1 MIKKIVGTVAFGLS
15 MAVLASSAQAYKIN
29 VSGWKGGSYNSK
41 STGRF
46 SHCVVSAKYK
56 RGDRLLMSINRK
68 YVFSL
73 GVADNRWDLRKG
85 AKYSVT
91 LRVDRRR
98 RFVRTAIAVSSR
110 QLVVRI
116 NDRAT
121 FFKMV
126 KSGRTLWI
134 DANGLN
140 RGYSLRGTSRALN
153 ATLRCVKRKL
163 RYASD
168 DGYDQPR
175 AIDEPK
181 GVEGGTN
188 KRLERR
194 KKGLESGRKG
204 LESGRKGLENGE
216 TTTTPQRFASVN
228 RKKPRQKSRKVANG
242 MSDQRALIHTI
253 NLLSDAGISGY
264 KLLEKNPFKSAGYQ
278 VAWRY
283 SKGRRGALA
292 TFKNRK
298 KDFVD
303 TQTSKLLGSDAKA
316 CKGQF
321 ASGFRKSDSSKKWSG
336 RRLFTVCSNSSTGND
351 FTIHYSIGLQPSGIA
366 TIVATHLN
374 SEGLSNGETDDS
386 EQIDQSIYKSATFR
400 NIGK

>member
-1 MIKKIVGTVAFGLS
+1 MIRKIFGSVAFCLS
-15 MAVLASSAQAYKIN
+15 VLLLTSQAMAERIN
-29 VSGWKGGSYNSK
+29 VAGWKGGSYNSK

-56 RGDRLLMSINRK
+56 RGDRLLLSINRK
-68 YVFSL
+68 YIFSL
-73 GVADNRWDLRKG
+73 GIADSRWNLRKG
-85 AKYSVT
+85 SKYSVT
-91 LRVDRRR
+91 LRVDRRQ
-98 RFVRTAIAVSSR
+98 RFKRTAIAVSSR
-110 QLVVRI
+110 QLVIRI

-121 FFKMV
+121 FFRMV
-126 KSGRTLWI
+126 KSGKTLWI

-163 RYASD
+163 RYASS
-168 DGYDQPR
+168 GSSGSF
-175 AIDEPK
+175 DEPRSNDRPR
-181 GVEGGTN
+181 VRN
-188 KRLERR
+188 PVPD
-194 KKGLESGRKG
+194 
-204 LESGRKGLENGE
+204 GE
-216 TTTTPQRFASVN
+216 TTTRRKTFASLPKKSQP
-228 RKKPRQKSRKVANG
+228 RKARGVSNEKA
-242 MSDQRALIHTI
+242 MIYTI

-264 KLLEKNPFKSAGYQ
+264 KLLENNPFKAAGYQ

-298 KDFVD
+298 QDFVD
-303 TQTSKLLGSDAKA
+303 TQTAKLLGDDAKT

-321 ASGFRKSDSSKKWSG
+321 ASGFRKSDSSKAWSG
-336 RRLFTVCSNSSTGND
+336 RRLFTVCSNSANGND

-374 SEGLSNGETDDS
+374 REGLDNPGPGGDDS
-386 EQIDQSIYKSATFR
+386 EQIDQAIYQSTVFR
-400 NIGK
+400 KIGK